1 MSAVLA
7 AVAGLGV
14 FLIVAG
20 NRAPALADRVAVY
33 LRRPARE
40 PAGDPAAPAVP
51 SAARHAGL
59 AWSAGSL
66 RARRAAAMAAGAF
79 VGLLLAQ
86 GDLFLAG
93 PGRSL
98 PGFAALGG
106 ATGALGFS
114 MWMTRRRE
122 RRTELLRQELP
133 VVADTVALHVVAG
146 ESVATA
152 LDMFTRAASGVAVD
166 ELSLALDRYREG
178 RSLPE
183 ALQQA
188 TRETVHD
195 DASRLYTLLGS
206 AHETGG
212 RLADGLAELARD
224 YRAGLARDLT
234 AEGGKRAL
242 AVYGPILALMIP
254 VALLFLIYPTL
265 TGLGDLSGAP

>member
-1 MSAVLA
+1 MSVIVA

-14 FLIVAG
+14 YLAVAG
-20 NRAPALADRVAVY
+20 RRAPALTDRVAVY
-33 LRRPARE
+33 LRRPVSPSTADATPPE
-40 PAGDPAAPAVP
+40 VPVAV
-51 SAARHAGL
+51 RHAGL
-59 AWSAGSL
+59 PWAAGSL
-66 RARRAAAMAAGAF
+66 RVRRLAAIAAGAF

-93 PGRSL
+93 AGRSL
-98 PGFAALGG
+98 PGFAALGS
-106 ATGALGFS
+106 ATGALLFS

-122 RRTELLRQELP
+122 QRAGRLRQELP

-152 LDMFTRAASGVAVD
+152 LQMFARTASGVAAD
-166 ELSLALDRYREG
+166 ELGYVLDRYREG

-183 ALQQA
+183 ALLQA
-188 TRETVHD
+188 TRDTVHD
-195 DASRLYTLLGS
+195 DAARLYTLLGS

-212 RLADGLAELARD
+212 RLADSLAELARD

-265 TGLGDLSGAP
+265 TGLGDLSAGP

>member
-7 AVAGLGV
+7 AAAGLGV

-20 NRAPALADRVAVY
+20 HRAPALADRVAVY
-33 LRRPARE
+33 LRRPVPERE
-40 PAGDPAAPAVP
+40 GAAELPAV
-51 SAARHAGL
+51 SVAVRHAGL
-59 AWSAGSL
+59 DWTDGSL
-66 RARRAAAMAAGAF
+66 RVRHLAAVIAGAF

-86 GDLFLAG
+86 GDLFLSG

-122 RRTELLRQELP
+122 RRAELLRQELP

-146 ESVATA
+146 ESVPTA
-152 LDMFTRAASGVAVD
+152 LELFTRAASGVAAA
-166 ELSLALDRYREG
+166 ELGYALDRYREG

-183 ALQQA
+183 ALNQA
-188 TRETVHD
+188 TRDTVHD
-195 DASRLYTLLGS
+195 DAARLYTLLGS

-212 RLADGLAELARD
+212 RLADSLAELARD

-265 TGLGDLSGAP
+265 TGLGDLSNGP

>member
-1 MSAVLA
+1 MSVVLA

-20 NRAPALADRVAVY
+20 HRAPALADRVAVY
-33 LRRPARE
+33 LRRPAS
-40 PAGDPAAPAVP
+40 APAVD
-51 SAARHAGL
+51 AAPPEVPAPVRHAGL
-59 AWSAGSL
+59 LWSAGSL
-66 RARRAAAMAAGAF
+66 RARRLAAIAAGAF

-93 PGRSL
+93 TGRSK
-98 PGFAALGG
+98 PGFAALGS
-106 ATGALGFS
+106 ATGALAFS
-114 MWMTRRRE
+114 MWLTRRRE

-152 LDMFTRAASGVAVD
+152 LEMFVRAASGVAAD
-166 ELSLALDRYREG
+166 ELGYVLHRYRQG

-183 ALQQA
+183 ALLQA
-188 TRETVHD
+188 TRDTVHD
-195 DASRLYTLLGS
+195 DAARLYTLLGS

-212 RLADGLAELARD
+212 RLADSLAELARD

-234 AEGGKRAL
+234 TEGGKRAL

-265 TGLGDLSGAP
+265 TGLGDLSAGP